1 MMDKNDKLSAED
13 QARVDE
19 YLALPTH
26 QVERRPYSPWK
37 LLLVLWAVVSVL
49 GGLSYYFAWVNDVL

>member
-1 MMDKNDKLSAED
+1 MDKNDKLSPED

-19 YLALPTH
+19 YLALPIH

-37 LLLVLWAVVSVL
+37 LLLVLWGVVSVL

>member
-19 YLALPTH
+19 YLSSSTH

-49 GGLSYYFAWVNDVL
+49 GGLSYYFAWVNGVL

>member
-1 MMDKNDKLSAED
+1 MDKNDKLSPED

-19 YLALPTH
+19 YLALQIH

-37 LLLVLWAVVSVL
+37 LLLVLWGVVSVL

>member
-1 MMDKNDKLSAED
+1 
-13 QARVDE
+13 
-19 YLALPTH
+19 LPTH

-37 LLLVLWAVVSVL
+37 LLLVLWGVVSIL

>member
-26 QVERRPYSPWK
+26 QVKRRPYSPWK

-49 GGLSYYFAWVNDVL
+49 GGISYYLAWVNDVL